1 MCHTFVSHTARPT
14 NEKAA
19 DPFESAASAFLV
31 VMGRKWNPNL
41 QPRNHAGFSRI
52 WHLRVV

>member
-1 MCHTFVSHTARPT
+1 MCHTFVPHMARPI

-31 VMGRKWNPNL
+31 VMGRNEITTKL
-41 QPRNHAGFSRI
+41 G
-52 WHLRVV
+52 HLNSPSH